1 MKRYR
6 DVNPHIRASS
16 MLALADFCVIRP
28 DIFFDK
34 KYLKY
39 PGWTLND
46 KEAVVREA
54 ALVTFLR
61 PCQANVHVESVME
74 GVVEKFAKRLAD
86 CTIDVD
92 TNVQERAME
101 LLLLLSRSGLLDSV
115 QDENTWNQINL
126 RALDPDTT
134 PAVRTFALLFII
146 EQLGAFDEDV
156 ADTETNVVER
166 INQLAAWVSH
176 NLGTGEIPLDRMRFE
191 LAGYIV
197 QSLRMCPAHEPLV
210 RNFGALV
217 KSLED
222 SLDVNV
228 SHGGSQKA
236 QRERTL
242 ADAKQRILLEFL
254 MTSVEEEVQLSS
266 PEQVVDV
273 DLREPESKKRK
284 KVSVQEDMTLALL
297 STLPKLVQ
305 SFKSETPLLRRLAK
319 LPLYFCK

>member
-1 MKRYR
+1 
-6 DVNPHIRASS
+6 
-16 MLALADFCVIRP
+16 
-28 DIFFDK
+28 
-34 KYLKY
+34 
-39 PGWTLND
+39 
-46 KEAVVREA
+46 
-54 ALVTFLR
+54 
-61 PCQANVHVESVME
+61 
-74 GVVEKFAKRLAD
+74 
-86 CTIDVD
+86 
-92 TNVQERAME
+92 
-101 LLLLLSRSGLLDSV
+101 
-115 QDENTWNQINL
+115 
-126 RALDPDTT
+126 
-134 PAVRTFALLFII
+134 
-146 EQLGAFDEDV
+146 
-156 ADTETNVVER
+156 
-166 INQLAAWVSH
+166 
-176 NLGTGEIPLDRMRFE
+176 
-191 LAGYIV
+191 
-197 QSLRMCPAHEPLV
+197 MCPAHEPLV